1 MINEHPRKKDHHH
14 PRDMVFKPFKP
25 PSLRK
30 PLTQTPDSSTDSTT
44 STSTSTSTSI
54 GSAARS
60 DDGPPTKRLR
70 LSGSGLGGT
79 GIGIGGARS
88 AIAGSRKPLLQVRN
102 EVSISPA
109 SSSGSGDE
117 GSRGGEKY
125 FNVLWRKPTT
135 KKNKTWDGD
144 GIISTRDGY
153 VYLQDISGRDMGR
166 VMYNATALNE
176 GLMLSIGGK
185 EVELDT
191 EIERTEY
198 LSGRRH
204 LPGQKVAKRT
214 PSREDTVIEEKS
226 APAKKSFVPLLGN
239 RTPNAATKPRAAAP
253 ASSALAVKAQAKERT
268 SISGAFK
275 KPLLESTIV
284 PATSLDEPTPR
295 HDPKAAGALVM
306 KRPESVPKGKRI
318 VDVVVDP
325 LLGKHLRPHQR
336 EGVKFLYECVMGMRS
351 FNGEGAILADDMGLG
366 KTLQTIT
373 LLWTLLKQN
382 PIYEASSVIKKALIV
397 CPVTLINNWRKEFR
411 KWLGNERI
419 GVFVFDDKRKRLTDF
434 TMGKAYSI
442 MIVGYEK
449 LRTVQEGLA
458 RGNGVDIVIADEGHR
473 LKTLQN
479 KSGQAIQSLNA
490 TKRVILSGTPI
501 QNDLKEF
508 FAAVDLVNPGVLGSF
523 KSFIKEFETPIVRSR
538 QPEAT
543 EKDKEKGEA
552 RNEELRELTSKFM
565 LRRTADIL
573 AKYLPPK
580 TEYVLF
586 CKPTNTQA
594 KIYQSVLA
602 SPVVQSVIGNSESAL
617 QLITILKKL
626 CNSPSLLSPKNGGE
640 APSETIA
647 ALLSSLPPNLL
658 RHFSPSTSAKIRVL
672 DQLLHHLRTSTS
684 EKIVLVS
691 NYTSTLNLLANLL
704 SSLSLPFLR
713 LDGST
718 PAQKRQGLVEDF
730 NRLPANL
737 SFAFL
742 LSAKAGGTGLNL
754 IGASRL
760 VLFDVDWN
768 PATDIQAM
776 ARIHR
781 DGQKRPCHIYRILL
795 KGSLEEKIWQR
806 QVTKLGLADSVMEHK
821 DSIAQFSRDELKDL
835 FRLDVESLCQTH
847 DLLACSCRGIGSTA
861 ASSGA
866 GTPRDLHDSMA
877 SSDEASPAEV
887 ADTDDDDVTFPD
899 ITTLMKAS
907 DVDMEKQER
916 QLASR
921 ARAYSKPRTKS
932 KNSEQSPSTVSSSKQ
947 KIQETLSAYAHI
959 DPAFFLSPTLDQK
972 LNIDSDQQTLE
983 QVIDD
988 DVLLSL
994 LKDEENRVGF
1004 LFKKSTKPEIKEAG
1018 EAIPPSA
1025 SASDAE
1031 SGSGSRAGS
1040 GAGTPIPSLSRSLSR
1055 TRSGSRA
1062 GSKSGAGTAVSPVDL
1077 SD

>member
-1 MINEHPRKKDHHH
+1 
-14 PRDMVFKPFKP
+14 MVFKPFKP
-25 PSLRK
+25 LSIRK
-30 PLTQTPDSSTDSTT
+30 PSQPAVPTPQSSTKPSETN
-44 STSTSTSTSI
+44 
-54 GSAARS
+54 
-60 DDGPPTKRLR
+60 DGPPAKRPR
-70 LSGSGLGGT
+70 LLPQDT
-79 GIGIGGARS
+79 NGAGNTRTTTAS
-88 AIAGSRKPLLQVRN
+88 QRRPLLQVAI
-102 EVSISPA
+102 VSKTSA
-109 SSSGSGDE
+109 LNSGGSGD
-117 GSRGGEKY
+117 GSASADPSSPGVRY
-125 FNVLWRKPTT
+125 FNVLWRKPTA

-144 GIISTRDGY
+144 GILSARDEY

-166 VMYNATALNE
+166 AMYTSVLKP
-176 GLMLSIGGK
+176 GVILSVGGK
-185 EVELDT
+185 EVEVDT
-191 EIERTEY
+191 EISKKEY
-198 LSGRRH
+198 LSG
-204 LPGQKVAKRT
+204 KRFLETKTEAPTSPT
-214 PSREDTVIEEKS
+214 PPSPPKPYPSKRAS
-226 APAKKSFVPLLGN
+226 APVRSSQEKTTSLSEPSVAN
-239 RTPNAATKPRAAAP
+239 REIGKTRVKESRP
-253 ASSALAVKAQAKERT
+253 SSLADRG
-268 SISGAFK
+268 SISGAYK
-275 KPLLESTIV
+275 KPLLGSTV
-284 PATSLDEPTPR
+284 MPAASSDEPTPR
-295 HDPKAAGALVM
+295 HDPKQPGALIM
-306 KRPESVPKGKRI
+306 KRPSSAPKGKRI

-325 LLGKHLRPHQR
+325 ILGKHLRPHQR

-382 PIYEASSVIKKALIV
+382 PIYEAAPVIKKALIV
-397 CPVTLINNWRKEFR
+397 CPVTLINNWRREFR

-458 RGNGVDIVIADEGHR
+458 RGNGVDIIIADEGHR

-490 TKRVILSGTPI
+490 TKRIILSGTPI

-523 KSFIKEFETPIVRSR
+523 KSFIKEFEGPIVRSR

-543 EKDKEKGEA
+543 KKDIEKGEA
-552 RNEELRELTSKFM
+552 RNEELRGLTSQFM

-594 KIYQSVLA
+594 KIYQNVLA
-602 SPVVQSVIGNSESAL
+602 SPVFQGAVGNSESAL

-626 CNSPSLLSPKNGGE
+626 CNSPSLLSPKDANGK
-640 APSETIA
+640 PSETIA

-658 RHFSPSTSAKIRVL
+658 RHFSPSCSAKIRVL

-718 PAQKRQGLVEDF
+718 PAQKRQSLVEDF
-730 NRLPANL
+730 NRHPA
-737 SFAFL
+737 STCFAFL

-781 DGQKRPCHIYRILL
+781 DGQKYHCHIYRILL
-795 KGSLEEKIWQR
+795 QGSLEEKIWQR
-806 QVTKLGLADSVMEHK
+806 QVTKIGLADSVMEHK
-821 DSIAQFSRDELKDL
+821 DSVSQFSRDELRDL
-835 FRLDVESLCQTH
+835 FRLDVESKCQTH
-847 DLLACSCRGIGSTA
+847 DLLACGCGGRGYPTSPDNDDTPQEDSEGLSEDDGNETDISFPDVPTLMRASQVNMEEQEHLLQTKGRRPRQNKNFGST
-861 ASSGA
+861 
-866 GTPRDLHDSMA
+866 
-877 SSDEASPAEV
+877 
-887 ADTDDDDVTFPD
+887 
-899 ITTLMKAS
+899 IT
-907 DVDMEKQER
+907 
-916 QLASR
+916 
-921 ARAYSKPRTKS
+921 
-932 KNSEQSPSTVSSSKQ
+932 NSSKQ
-947 KIQETLSAYAHI
+947 EIQESLSHYVHI
-959 DPAFFLSPTLDQK
+959 DPSLFTPSILRSENIEAEGFDQV
-972 LNIDSDQQTLE
+972 LE
-983 QVIDD
+983 DK
-988 DVLLSL
+988 VLRSL
-994 LKDEENRVGF
+994 LTDEENRVQF
-1004 LFKKSTKPEIKEAG
+1004 LFKKSTKPEVRDT
-1018 EAIPPSA
+1018 PSA
-1025 SASDAE
+1025 ADGAKSMFKSTSRSETRNGAAA
-1031 SGSGSRAGS
+1031 RAGN
-1040 GAGTPIPSLSRSLSR
+1040 
-1055 TRSGSRA
+1055 
-1062 GSKSGAGTAVSPVDL
+1062 GTADSPVDL

>member
-1 MINEHPRKKDHHH
+1 
-14 PRDMVFKPFKP
+14 MVFKPFKP
-25 PSLRK
+25 PSIRK
-30 PLTQTPDSSTDSTT
+30 PPTQTPESSTDSIT
-44 STSTSTSTSI
+44 STNSSST
-54 GSAARS
+54 RS
-60 DDGPPTKRLR
+60 DDGPPTKRPR
-70 LSGSGLGGT
+70 LLSRTPSALGN
-79 GIGIGGARS
+79 GIGVAPTRP
-88 AIAGSRKPLLQVRN
+88 AVAGQRKPLLQVRN
-102 EVSISPA
+102 EVLGSA
-109 SSSGSGDE
+109 AATNGSGDGDE

-125 FNVLWRKPTT
+125 FNVLWRKPTA

-153 VYLQDISGRDMGR
+153 VYLQDISGREMGR
-166 VMYNATALNE
+166 VMYSSSALKS
-176 GLMLSIGGK
+176 GVMLSIGGK
-185 EVELDT
+185 EVEVDT
-191 EIERTEY
+191 EIERKDY
-198 LSGRRH
+198 LSGKRH
-204 LPGQKVAKRT
+204 LPAQKGEGRR
-214 PSREDTVIEEKS
+214 SQSQEEIIIDEKP
-226 APAKKSFVPLLGN
+226 APPKKAFVPLLGN
-239 RTPNAATKPRAAAP
+239 RTPNAASKPSTART
-253 ASSALAVKAQAKERT
+253 QMKERT
-268 SISGAFK
+268 SISTGFK
-275 KPLLESTIV
+275 QPLLGSTIM
-284 PATSLDEPTPR
+284 PPSSLDEPTPR
-295 HDPKAAGALVM
+295 HDPKQPGALVM
-306 KRPESVPKGKRI
+306 KRPDSVPKGRRI

-434 TMGKAYSI
+434 TMGKAYSV

-479 KSGQAIQSLNA
+479 KSGQAIQSLNT
-490 TKRVILSGTPI
+490 TKRIILSGTPI

-523 KSFIKEFETPIVRSR
+523 KSFIKEFEVPIVRSR

-543 EKDKEKGEA
+543 EKDIEKGES

-594 KIYQSVLA
+594 KIYQSVLE
-602 SPVVQSVIGNSESAL
+602 SPVFQSVIGNSESAL

-626 CNSPSLLSPKNGGE
+626 CNSPSLLSPKNGE
-640 APSETIA
+640 NAPSETIA

-672 DQLLHHLRTSTS
+672 DQLLHHLRTATS

-691 NYTSTLNLLANLL
+691 NYTSTLTLLANLL

-730 NRLPANL
+730 NRLPADL
-737 SFAFL
+737 CFAFL

-821 DSIAQFSRDELKDL
+821 DSVAQFSRDDLKDL
-835 FRLDVESLCQTH
+835 FRLDVESVCQTH
-847 DLLACSCRGIGSTA
+847 DLLACSCRGSGSTA

-866 GTPRDLHDSMA
+866 SSPGDQDI
-877 SSDEASPAEV
+877 SSDEANQDEID
-887 ADTDDDDVTFPD
+887 DTDDGDDDDDITFPD
-899 ITTLMKAS
+899 INTLMKAS

-916 QLASR
+916 RIASKI
-921 ARAYSKPRTKS
+921 RAYSKSKS
-932 KNSEQSPSTVSSSKQ
+932 KTSLKSQHPASTATTTSSSKL

-972 LNIDSDQQTLE
+972 LNPDPEQQSLE
-983 QVIDD
+983 QLIDD
-988 DVLLSL
+988 EVLLSL

-1004 LFKKSTKPEIKEAG
+1004 LFQKSTKLEMKDGDAG
-1018 EAIPPSA
+1018 SPLAADGKSTP
-1025 SASDAE
+1025 
-1031 SGSGSRAGS
+1031 GSGAETPVLIPRVSRSVSRAGS
-1040 GAGTPIPSLSRSLSR
+1040 G
-1055 TRSGSRA
+1055 SGGRSRA
-1062 GSKSGAGTAVSPVDL
+1062 GSGIRSGTAASPVDL

>member
-1 MINEHPRKKDHHH
+1 
-14 PRDMVFKPFKP
+14 MVFKPFRP
-25 PSLRK
+25 PSIRK
-30 PLTQTPDSSTDSTT
+30 PQVAVSKPGSTT
-44 STSTSTSTSI
+44 TATPLT
-54 GSAARS
+54 
-60 DDGPPTKRLR
+60 DDGPPTKRPR
-70 LSGSGLGGT
+70 LSSSQDAS
-79 GIGIGGARS
+79 GIGNTRPAIGS
-88 AIAGSRKPLLQVRN
+88 HRKPLLQVRN
-102 EVSISPA
+102 VGEAPGST
-109 SSSGSGDE
+109 SSAGGGEDLA
-117 GSRGGEKY
+117 GEKY
-125 FNVLWRKPTT
+125 FNVLWRKPTN

-144 GIISTRDGY
+144 GIVSARNGY
-153 VYLQDISGRDMGR
+153 VYLQDISGKEMGR
-166 VMYNATALNE
+166 AMYSA
-176 GLMLSIGGK
+176 GLTLGDMLSIGGK
-185 EVELDT
+185 EVEIDS
-191 EIERTEY
+191 EISRKEY
-198 LSGRRH
+198 LSGRRF
-204 LPGQKVAKRT
+204 LETENTT
-214 PSREDTVIEEKS
+214 PSPPPEQQ
-226 APAKKSFVPLLGN
+226 VPLKKASAVPG
-239 RTPNAATKPRAAAP
+239 PGKTKPEKLQVKESRTLSL
-253 ASSALAVKAQAKERT
+253 ASRG
-268 SISGAFK
+268 SISGAYK
-275 KPLLESTIV
+275 KPLLESMV
-284 PATSLDEPTPR
+284 MPPTSSDRPTPR
-295 HDPKAAGALVM
+295 HSPNQTGALIM
-306 KRPESVPKGKRI
+306 PRPSSVPKGKQI

-325 LLGKHLRPHQR
+325 ILGKHLRPHQR

-382 PIYEASSVIKKALIV
+382 PIYESAPVIKKALIV

-419 GVFVFDDKRKRLTDF
+419 GVFVFDDKSKRLTDF
-434 TMGKAYSI
+434 TKGKSYSI

-508 FAAVDLVNPGVLGSF
+508 FAAVDLVNPGILGTF
-523 KSFIKEFETPIVRSR
+523 KSFIKEFEGPIVRSR

-543 EKDKEKGEA
+543 EKDIEKGES

-586 CKPTNTQA
+586 CKPTTTQA
-594 KIYQSVLA
+594 KIYQNVLA
-602 SPVVQSVIGNSESAL
+602 SPVFQCAIGNSENAL

-626 CNSPSLLSPKNGGE
+626 CNSPSLLSPKNRDDK
-640 APSETIA
+640 PSDTIA

-658 RHFSPSTSAKIRVL
+658 RHFSPSCSAKVRVL

-691 NYTSTLNLLANLL
+691 NYTSTLNLLASLL
-704 SSLSLPFLR
+704 TSLSLPFLR
-713 LDGST
+713 LDGSI
-718 PAQKRQGLVEDF
+718 PAQKRQGLVDDF
-730 NRLPANL
+730 NRLSPDL
-737 SFAFL
+737 CFAFL

-821 DSIAQFSRDELKDL
+821 NSVAQFSRDELKDL
-835 FRLDVESLCQTH
+835 FRLDVESKCQTH
-847 DLLACSCRGIGSTA
+847 DLLACDCGGKGYTN
-861 ASSGA
+861 SSLDSDD
-866 GTPRDLHDSMA
+866 TPSEADDLTR
-877 SSDEASPAEV
+877 SSEEPC
-887 ADTDDDDVTFPD
+887 DDDDITPPD
-899 ITTLMKAS
+899 LQSLIKAS
-907 DVDMEKQER
+907 EVDMEAQER
-916 QLASR
+916 RIEARTRR
-921 ARAYSKPRTKS
+921 ARSRKPASNKDTGAS
-932 KNSEQSPSTVSSSKQ
+932 ASKQ
-947 KIQETLSAYAHI
+947 KMQQSLSHYAHI
-959 DPAFFLSPTLDQK
+959 DPSYFLSSEGTE
-972 LNIDSDQQTLE
+972 SDERADLQ

-988 DVLLSL
+988 EVLLSL
-994 LKDEENRVGF
+994 LKDEENRDWGWGWDWDCGV
-1004 LFKKSTKPEIKEAG
+1004 AG
-1018 EAIPPSA
+1018 
-1025 SASDAE
+1025 
-1031 SGSGSRAGS
+1031 
-1040 GAGTPIPSLSRSLSR
+1040 
-1055 TRSGSRA
+1055 
-1062 GSKSGAGTAVSPVDL
+1062 
-1077 SD
+1077 

>member
-1 MINEHPRKKDHHH
+1 
-14 PRDMVFKPFKP
+14 MVFKPFKP
-25 PSLRK
+25 PSIRK
-30 PLTQTPDSSTDSTT
+30 PPTQTPDSSADSIT
-44 STSTSTSTSI
+44 STSTST
-54 GSAARS
+54 RS
-60 DDGPPTKRLR
+60 DDGPPPTKRPR
-70 LSGSGLGGT
+70 LLSRTSSALGN
-79 GIGIGGARS
+79 GIGTATTRPALTGQ
-88 AIAGSRKPLLQVRN
+88 RKPLLQVRN
-102 EVSISPA
+102 EVLGSA
-109 SSSGSGDE
+109 VLANGSGDADE
-117 GSRGGEKY
+117 GYQGEEKY
-125 FNVLWRKPTT
+125 FNVLWRKPTA

-153 VYLQDISGRDMGR
+153 VYLQDVSGREMGR
-166 VMYNATALNE
+166 VMYSSSALKP
-176 GLMLSIGGK
+176 GVMLSIGGK
-185 EVELDT
+185 EVEVNSK
-191 EIERTEY
+191 IERKEY
-198 LSGRRH
+198 LSGKRH
-204 LPGQKVAKRT
+204 LPGQKEVKR
-214 PSREDTVIEEKS
+214 SHSQEEILIDEKP
-226 APAKKSFVPLLGN
+226 APPKKAYVPLLGN
-239 RTPNAATKPRAAAP
+239 RTRNAASKPSTART
-253 ASSALAVKAQAKERT
+253 QTKERT
-268 SISGAFK
+268 SISSGFK
-275 KPLLESTIV
+275 QPLLESTIM
-284 PATSLDEPTPR
+284 PPPQLDEPTPR
-295 HDPKAAGALVM
+295 HDPKQPGALIM
-306 KRPESVPKGKRI
+306 QRPDSVPKGRRI

-434 TMGKAYSI
+434 TMGKAYSV

-490 TKRVILSGTPI
+490 TKRIILSGTPI

-523 KSFIKEFETPIVRSR
+523 KSFVKEFEVPIVRSR

-543 EKDKEKGEA
+543 EKDIEKGEA

-594 KIYQSVLA
+594 KIYQSVLE
-602 SPVVQSVIGNSESAL
+602 SPVFQSVIGSSESAL

-626 CNSPSLLSPKNGGE
+626 CNSPSLLSPKNGE
-640 APSETIA
+640 NAPSETIA

-691 NYTSTLNLLANLL
+691 NYTSTLTLLANLL

-737 SFAFL
+737 CFAFL

-821 DSIAQFSRDELKDL
+821 DSVAQFSRDELKDL
-835 FRLDVESLCQTH
+835 FRLDVESVCQTH
-847 DLLACSCRGIGSTA
+847 DLLACSCRGSGSTA
-861 ASSGA
+861 APSGA
-866 GTPRDLHDSMA
+866 SSPRDLDESIA
-877 SSDEASPAEV
+877 PSDGENQDEIN
-887 ADTDDDDVTFPD
+887 DTDDDDDDLTFPD
-899 ITTLMKAS
+899 INTLMKAS
-907 DVDMEKQER
+907 EVDMEKQER
-916 QLASR
+916 RIASKI
-921 ARAYSKPRTKS
+921 RAYSKSKS
-932 KNSEQSPSTVSSSKQ
+932 KTGSNPQHTSTTTNPATNSKQ

-959 DPAFFLSPTLDQK
+959 DPALFLSPTLDQK
-972 LNIDSDQQTLE
+972 LNPDPEQQSLE
-983 QVIDD
+983 QLIDD
-988 DVLLSL
+988 EVLLTL

-1004 LFKKSTKPEIKEAG
+1004 LFKKSTKPEIKDGDDALS
-1018 EAIPPSA
+1018 PVT
-1025 SASDAE
+1025 AE
-1031 SGSGSRAGS
+1031 SESATPIPIPSLSRSVSRVKSGSASGSRAGS
-1040 GAGTPIPSLSRSLSR
+1040 GI
-1055 TRSGSRA
+1055 RSG
-1062 GSKSGAGTAVSPVDL
+1062 TAASPVDL